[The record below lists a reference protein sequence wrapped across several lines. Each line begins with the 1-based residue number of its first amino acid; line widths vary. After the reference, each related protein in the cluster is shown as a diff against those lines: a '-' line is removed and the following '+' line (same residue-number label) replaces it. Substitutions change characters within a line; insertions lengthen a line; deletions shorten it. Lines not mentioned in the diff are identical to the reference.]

1 MKPRHIA
8 SILACSM
15 VLSGCSLIPE
25 YHRPTAPVRPTW
37 PTGPAYASASA
48 NSGKMA
54 PDIGW
59 KEFFKDPGLRSVIGV
74 ALENNRDL
82 RKAALNVD
90 ASRALHRIQNA
101 KLLPNVGAGASAN
114 IQRLPSDVSAS
125 GLPGMENQYEVAL
138 GMSSYEVDFFG
149 KVRSL
154 SKQALETYLASDE
167 AQRSERIALVSE
179 VADAYLTWRT
189 DQNLAKLTDATLASN
204 QKSLDLVEHNE
215 RKGIASALAVRQAR
229 VAVDRARTQQAAD
242 MRQVAQD
249 INALELLVG
258 APLPNDLPKEDPL
271 DNTVIYNL
279 PVGLSSDVL
288 LRRPDIQAAE
298 HQLLSAN
305 ANIGAARAAFFPSI
319 TLTASAGTTSAGL
332 KDLFT
337 PGQGIWTFAPQINV
351 PIFNG
356 GSLKASLDYSK
367 IQKDIA
373 IVQYEKSIQVA
384 FREVA
389 DGLAARST
397 YVDQLQAQRD
407 LVQNNKEYFA
417 LANERFRQGIST
429 YLTVLDAQRELL
441 SSQQQLLSDHM
452 LQLTTEIS
460 LYKALGGG
468 LSE

>member
-1 MKPRHIA
+1 MKPRHIV

-25 YHRPTAPVRPTW
+25 YHRPTSPVSPTW
-37 PTGPAYASASA
+37 PTGPAYPSASV

-74 ALENNRDL
+74 ALDNNRDL

-90 ASRALHRIQNA
+90 AYRALHRIQSA
-101 KLLPNVGAGASAN
+101 KLLPNVGAGASAD
-114 IQRLPSDVSAS
+114 IQRLPSDVSIS

-204 QKSLDLVEHNE
+204 QRSLDLVERNE
-215 RKGIASALAVRQAR
+215 RRGITSALAVRQAR

-242 MRQVAQD
+242 TRQVAQD
-249 INALELLVG
+249 VNTLELLVG
-258 APLPNDLPKEDPL
+258 APLPTDLPTEDPL

-298 HQLLSAN
+298 YQLLSAN

-319 TLTASAGTTSAGL
+319 TLTASAGTTSAQL
-332 KDLFT
+332 HDLFT

-356 GSLKASLDYSK
+356 GSLKASLDDSR

-373 IVQYEKSIQVA
+373 VIQYEKSIQVA

-397 YVDQLQAQRD
+397 YVDQLQSQRD